1 MITSEE
7 VLKLIQVLT
16 KDRVIFYYNTD
27 LDK

>member
-16 KDRVIFYYNTD
+16 KDRVICYYNTD